1 MVTRLLQIFFSK
13 FEFLRLD
20 PNHPIRGLDVAE
32 ENSFPYFVLPE
43 IKKTPF
49 VVLQKKNLC
58 DENNCSLRGGSV
70 PGNQRNRRN

>member
-32 ENSFPYFVLPE
+32 ENSFPY
-43 IKKTPF
+43 
-49 VVLQKKNLC
+49 VVLHELLFLLYVYYFHLTTALITC
-58 DENNCSLRGGSV
+58 V
-70 PGNQRNRRN
+70 